1 MAGKLKK
8 SAKTKTVNK
17 PKNKPMT
24 LEEKL
29 SDTKSRMNRIVE
41 GNDPEYHVR

>member
-1 MAGKLKK
+1 MAGKAKK
-8 SAKTKTVNK
+8 SVKPKTVSK

-24 LEEKL
+24 FEEKL

-41 GNDPEYHVR
+41 GNDPGYHVR